1 MSLLPGIFLSNFG
14 LSINGIGGFGTGG
27 TSDAARTGSM
37 MWTVTNTINSL
48 LLLFMDLDR
57 KNWPKTG
64 MSPNPGTLLIRTVAR

>member
-1 MSLLPGIFLSNFG
+1 
-14 LSINGIGGFGTGG
+14 
-27 TSDAARTGSM
+27 